1 MSVTMAKPTPP
12 PSPSCAFV
20 NPSREERWLLA
31 FKVAAAVLVLLILC
45 VSLITK
51 LRQCNSSSGGGHING
66 INGRTSSKTSFQL
79 PDMNTDDGSVSVSV

>member
-1 MSVTMAKPTPP
+1 MAKPIPH

-31 FKVAAAVLVLLILC
+31 FKVAAAVLVLLILF
-45 VSLITK
+45 VTLVAK
-51 LRQCNSSSGGGHING
+51 LRQCNSSSGGGHVDVVNC
-66 INGRTSSKTSFQL
+66 RTSFETSIQL

>member
-1 MSVTMAKPTPP
+1 MSVTMAKPIPP

-20 NPSREERWLLA
+20 NPSTEERWLLA
-31 FKVAAAVLVLLILC
+31 FKVAAAVLVLLILS
-45 VSLITK
+45 VSLIAK

-66 INGRTSSKTSFQL
+66 VNGRTSSETSIQL